1 MSIFEKLKKE
11 ELVTLKNVKVSKTIY
26 DLIEEVAKKYEAS
39 TSEIVQ
45 TLIEN
50 SKQKLNEELNGK
62 QLKSKKGDEK

>member
-11 ELVTLKNVKVSKTIY
+11 DLITLKNVRVSKSIY
-26 DLIEEVAKKYEAS
+26 DLIEEVAKKYETSA
-39 TSEIVQ
+39 SEIVK

-62 QLKSKKGDEK
+62 QVKSKKGDEK

>member
-26 DLIEEVAKKYEAS
+26 DLIEEVAKKYGTSA
-39 TSEIVQ
+39 SEIVK

-62 QLKSKKGDEK
+62 HLKSKKGDEK